1 MKKAFWILLS
11 IVVAI
16 IIVLDIFLL
25 VWGSLETFPT
35 AEQIEKG
42 RILYGILLV
51 PLVIVE
57 AFVLTR
63 IFKKVSYTIKC
74 NSK

>member
-42 RILYGILLV
+42 RIVYGSFFVLLI
-51 PLVIVE
+51 IVE
-57 AFVLTR
+57 SFILTR
-63 IFKKVSYTIKC
+63 IFKRK
-74 NSK
+74 

>member
-42 RILYGILLV
+42 RIVYGSFFVFLI
-51 PLVIVE
+51 IVE
-57 AFVLTR
+57 TFILTR
-63 IFKKVSYTIKC
+63 IFKRK
-74 NSK
+74 